1 MISPLKHQFATA
13 VRQLE
18 STKIH
23 YPAILKHHTPY
34 TMKSRLQRL
43 INLKYTPNPND
54 LRKTSIIGTIGPAT
68 NSVEAITELRKAGLN
83 IIRMNF
89 SHGSYKYHES
99 VIKNARES
107 EKVYPG
113 RPLGIALDTKGPEIR
128 TGTTVNE
135 IDYPINANHEM
146 IFTTEDRFKDKC
158 DDNVMYLDYKNI
170 TKVIEPGKE
179 IFVDDGILCFEVL
192 EIIDDS
198 NLRVRSLNSGKISSH
213 KGVNLP
219 GTDVDLPALSEKDE
233 KDLEFGIKHNVH
245 MIFASFIR
253 TAKDVEVIR
262 ETLGERGK
270 DIKII
275 SKIENQ
281 QGVDNFDEIL
291 KVTDGVMVARGDLGI
306 EIPAPEVLAVQK
318 KLIAKCNLA
327 GKPVICATQMLES
340 MTYNPRPTRAE
351 VSDVGNA
358 ILDGADCVMLSG
370 ETAKGRYPIEAVK
383 TMAATA
389 LIAEEAF
396 PHIPHFED
404 VRDLTPRP
412 TCTVETIAVAAVS
425 AVIEQDARAIVVLS
439 ATGRTGRLMSKYSP
453 SCPIIMVTR
462 NPNTARSGHLY
473 RGVFPFYY
481 DQPRVNEWIDDVHRR
496 LRFGIE
502 KAKEFN
508 ILKEGDT
515 VITVKGF
522 VQGIGRSNTLQI
534 LTV

>member
-1 MISPLKHQFATA
+1 
-13 VRQLE
+13 
-18 STKIH
+18 
-23 YPAILKHHTPY
+23 
-34 TMKSRLQRL
+34 MKSRLQRL
-43 INLKYTPNPND
+43 INLKYTPKSND
-54 LRKTSIIGTIGPAT
+54 LRKTSIIGTIGPTT
-68 NSVEAITELRKAGLN
+68 NSVETITELRKAGLN

-89 SHGSYKYHES
+89 SHGSYEYHES
-99 VIKNARES
+99 VIKNARTS
-107 EKVYPG
+107 EKIYPG
-113 RPLGIALDTKGPEIR
+113 RALGIALDTKGPEIR
-128 TGTTVNE
+128 TGITVNR
-135 IDYPINANHEM
+135 IDYPINTNHEM
-146 IFTTEDRFKDKC
+146 IFTTEDKFKEKC
-158 DDNVMYLDYKNI
+158 NDNIMYVDYKNI

-179 IFVDDGILCFEVL
+179 VFVDDGTLCFEVL

-219 GTDVDLPALSEKDE
+219 GTNIDLPALSEKDK

-253 TAKDVEVIR
+253 TAKDVEMIR
-262 ETLGERGK
+262 KTLGERGK
-270 DIKII
+270 DILII

-291 KVTDGVMVARGDLGI
+291 KVTDGVMVARGNLGI

-370 ETAKGRYPIEAVK
+370 ETAKGIYPVEAVR

-396 PHIPHFED
+396 PYISHFED
-404 VRDLTPRP
+404 VRDLTPKP
-412 TCTVETIAVAAVS
+412 TCAVETIAVSAVS
-425 AVIEQDARAIVVLS
+425 AVIEQNAKAIIVLS
-439 ATGRTGRLMSKYSP
+439 ATGRTGRLMSKYLP

-462 NPNTARSGHLY
+462 NQNTARNGHLY

-481 DQPRVNEWIDDVHRR
+481 DEPRVDEWILDVHKR
-496 LRFGIE
+496 LQFGIE

-508 ILKEGDT
+508 ILKEGDA
-515 VITVKGF
+515 VITVQGF
-522 VQGIGRSNTLQI
+522 APGIGRSNTLQV
-534 LTV
+534 LNV

>member
-18 STKIH
+18 SKKIH
-23 YPAILKHHTPY
+23 YPPILKHHIPY

-89 SHGSYKYHES
+89 SHGSYEYHES

-233 KDLEFGIKHNVH
+233 KDLEF
-245 MIFASFIR
+245 
-253 TAKDVEVIR
+253 
-262 ETLGERGK
+262 
-270 DIKII
+270 
-275 SKIENQ
+275 
-281 QGVDNFDEIL
+281 
-291 KVTDGVMVARGDLGI
+291 
-306 EIPAPEVLAVQK
+306 
-318 KLIAKCNLA
+318 
-327 GKPVICATQMLES
+327 
-340 MTYNPRPTRAE
+340 
-351 VSDVGNA
+351 
-358 ILDGADCVMLSG
+358 
-370 ETAKGRYPIEAVK
+370 
-383 TMAATA
+383 
-389 LIAEEAF
+389 
-396 PHIPHFED
+396 
-404 VRDLTPRP
+404 
-412 TCTVETIAVAAVS
+412 
-425 AVIEQDARAIVVLS
+425 
-439 ATGRTGRLMSKYSP
+439 
-453 SCPIIMVTR
+453 
-462 NPNTARSGHLY
+462 
-473 RGVFPFYY
+473 
-481 DQPRVNEWIDDVHRR
+481 
-496 LRFGIE
+496 
-502 KAKEFN
+502 
-508 ILKEGDT
+508 
-515 VITVKGF
+515 
-522 VQGIGRSNTLQI
+522 
-534 LTV
+534 